1 MAAASVFP
9 MPQTLVMDE
18 STATNKYAKFTAQPF
33 QSGFGHTIGN
43 SLRRVLLSSLEG
55 AAISA
60 VRIDGVSHE
69 FATIPCVVEDVTE
82 IVLNLKRVKLNLH
95 GEAPKLL
102 EIKKNKAGEV
112 TAADIVCDGT
122 VEVLNPEQVICTLDK
137 DVPFRA
143 EIEVSKGRGWVPA
156 EKNKRPDHPQGT
168 IVSDSLF
175 SPVTHVR
182 YQVGAARVG
191 EETEMDSLVME
202 IYTDGRISAK
212 DAIEKA
218 AKILKDHLRPFM
230 GSQASDDDTLSTIS
244 DEDQKLFKILSQ
256 NVEVLDLSVRA
267 MNCLNNANIKTLGE
281 LCIRT
286 ENRMLKFRNFG
297 KKSLDEIK
305 EKLHGMNLSL
315 GMTFSEELVNAI
327 QAEADRVNNANGNNA
342 GNGNAEGGEGAEG
355 EGEEADAQNEN
366 NNSTPKKEEE
376 EA

>member
-1 MAAASVFP
+1 MEDKTMAAANVFP
-9 MPQTLVMDE
+9 MPQSLVMDE

-168 IVSDSLF
+168 IVIDSLF

-202 IYTDGRISAK
+202 VYTDGRISAK

-230 GSQASDDDTLSTIS
+230 GSQAAEDDTLSTIS

-327 QAEADRVNNANGNNA
+327 QAEVDRVNN
-342 GNGNAEGGEGAEG
+342 
-355 EGEEADAQNEN
+355 
-366 NNSTPKKEEE
+366 TTKKEE
-376 EA
+376 A